1 MSKLTGLER
10 IRKAL
15 ALEEPD
21 IVPHFEMLIDEKV
34 RNAILPNA
42 SYEDFVEYL
51 DIDGI
56 VLYDKLCAWS
66 FDTVDATKNIKRDQ
80 WGGLIRFTDTDLGI
94 SVGTAFKSEKELDGY
109 IPPDP
114 DESWRYERLEEIV
127 KRFKGQRAIICQVN
141 DVFNTV
147 QESLLPHVDYFEAM
161 ISNQDLVDRLNEIV
175 QEYNLGYIKNCIETG
190 ADAIFISGDYAMTKG
205 PMVSPQHTARFLTPN
220 LKKMVDLVH
229 GLNKP
234 IIKHSDGNIYKI
246 IDLIVETGVNGLHP
260 IDVIA
265 GMEIGELKTKYGDK
279 ICLIGNVNAGAT
291 LCWQT
296 EDEVRQEVKSCIRK
310 AGTGGGYICSSSNS
324 IHSGVK
330 PENYVAMVKAIK
342 EYGKYPINL
351 D

>member
-1 MSKLTGLER
+1 
-10 IRKAL
+10 
-15 ALEEPD
+15 
-21 IVPHFEMLIDEKV
+21 
-34 RNAILPNA
+34 
-42 SYEDFVEYL
+42 
-51 DIDGI
+51 
-56 VLYDKLCAWS
+56 
-66 FDTVDATKNIKRDQ
+66 
-80 WGGLIRFTDTDLGI
+80 
-94 SVGTAFKSEKELDGY
+94 
-109 IPPDP
+109 
-114 DESWRYERLEEIV
+114 
-127 KRFKGQRAIICQVN
+127 
-141 DVFNTV
+141 
-147 QESLLPHVDYFEAM
+147 
-161 ISNQDLVDRLNEIV
+161 
-175 QEYNLGYIKNCIETG
+175 
-190 ADAIFISGDYAMTKG
+190 MTKG
-205 PMVSPQHTARFLTPN
+205 PMVSPRHTARFLTPN

-296 EDEVRQEVKSCIRK
+296 EDEVRQEVKGCIRK